1 MRLERQVHLDAP
13 PEEVYELV
21 MDPRRLEDW
30 VSIHQSLAEAPDG
43 LLTEGDKIRQTLKL
57 AGRPFEVRWTVTKND
72 RPKHVVWKGEGP
84 VGSTAGIEYGFE
96 EDGEGTR
103 FRYVNE
109 YDLPGGM
116 LGRFAGR
123 FVAGSRIPDRELDR
137 SLEKLKKLLGG

>member
-1 MRLERQVHLDAP
+1 MRLEREVHLDAP
-13 PEEVYELV
+13 PQEVYELV

-30 VSIHQSLAEAPDG
+30 VSIHQSLEEAPDG

-57 AGRPFEVRWTVTKND
+57 AGRPFEVRWTVTTNN

-123 FVAGSRIPDRELDR
+123 FVAGSKIPDRELDR